1 MPQTYRPKGAGR
13 SHDPH
18 DGLVFIRGCG
28 DTLWDGKGKAYL
40 DFICGYSA
48 LNLGHA
54 HPRLLAVAQTQL
66 SQLAFCTGAT
76 HPWRSELEKKLAQLV
91 DGPSLESSESNSKV
105 WLSSTGARAVE
116 IAWKIAFANR
126 PGKIMRFHLSYHGRS
141 LATAHISDT
150 GNSDALRHSFGVHPS
165 VEGPEHSCVIPFP
178 MCGSQCDGKCE
189 ECDASMDV
197 ARHWLEGHS
206 EETSAMILEPAIGAR
221 GYYFACGAYFRRLVK
236 LLRSYGV
243 QVISDEIQMGLGR
256 LGSMIASIDDGWK
269 PDFVVL
275 GKSLGG
281 GITPISAV
289 IGDRDRMDKLP
300 QGIESETFAANPLA
314 CRVALE
320 AISVLN
326 DECGTAS
333 ISRRGNLF
341 RERLRDSISA
351 NCSVDGRGF
360 ATVIDVSGLSNQ
372 GARSDD
378 SSRVAWDWVCHA
390 QGRGLLVHLTGVE
403 RNRIAII
410 PPLNVG
416 DVALQQAIE
425 ILSSFWKVR

>member
-1 MPQTYRPKGAGR
+1 MGAGR

-18 DGLVFIRGCG
+18 AGLVFVRGCG
-28 DTLWDGKGKAYL
+28 DTLWDIDGKAYL
-40 DFICGYSA
+40 DLICGYSA
-48 LNLGHA
+48 VNLGHA
-54 HPRLLAVAQTQL
+54 HPRLLAAARTQL
-66 SQLAFCTGAT
+66 SQLAFCTGAS
-76 HPWRSELEKKLAQLV
+76 HPWRSELEEKVAQLV
-91 DGPSLESSESNSKV
+91 DGPSLESNETKSKV
-105 WLSSTGARAVE
+105 WLSSTGSRAVE

-150 GNSDALRHSFGVHPS
+150 GSSDALRHQVGVKAS
-165 VEGPEHSCVIPFP
+165 MEGQDLHCVIPFP
-178 MCGSQCDGKCE
+178 MCGRQCDGKCE
-189 ECDASMDV
+189 DCDASIDV
-197 ARHWLEGHS
+197 ARHWLDCHS
-206 EETSAMILEPAIGAR
+206 EDTSAMILEPAIGAR
-221 GYYFACGAYFRRLVK
+221 GYHFASGAYFRRLVK

-300 QGIESETFAANPLA
+300 QGFESETFAANPLA

-326 DECGTAS
+326 DESLMAS
-333 ISRRGNLF
+333 VSSRGNLF
-341 RERLRDSISA
+341 RETLRGAISA
-351 NCSVDGRGF
+351 GCRVDGRGF
-360 ATVIDVSGLSNQ
+360 ATVIDLSGLSNQ

-378 SSRVAWDWVCHA
+378 ASRIAWDWVCHA
-390 QGRGLLVHLTGVE
+390 QGQGLLVHLTGVE

-410 PPLNVG
+410 PPLNME
-416 DVALQQAIE
+416 DAALQQAIE
-425 ILSSFWKVR
+425 ILSSFWKVK